1 MAFSFRLADISD
13 IPRIMEIIGQAKNQ
27 MYREGKQQWDET
39 YPTHEHI
46 SCDIKSKNGYVMCLS
61 ESIIAYGAVVYS
73 GEPTYSSIQGSWLSD
88 QQYVVLHRLAVTDE
102 MKRQGIATLFI
113 EEVEKLSK
121 KKGVKSFKIDT
132 NHDNFYM
139 QRILEKRAF
148 TYCGEIFFEG
158 DYRMAYEK
166 LI

>member
-1 MAFSFRLADISD
+1 MKYSFRLATISD
-13 IPRIMEIIGQAKNQ
+13 IFRIMEIIEQAKKQ

-46 SCDIKSKNGYVMCLS
+46 AYDIKVKSGYVMCVS
-61 ESIIAYGAVVYS
+61 EHIIAYGAVVFS
-73 GEPTYSSIQGSWLSD
+73 GEPTYASIQGLWLSD
-88 QQYVVLHRLAVTDE
+88 QQYVVLHRLAVADE
-102 MKRQGIATLFI
+102 MKRQGIATQFI
-113 EEVEKLSK
+113 EEVEKLSNA
-121 KKGVKSFKIDT
+121 KGVRSFRIDT
-132 NHDNFYM
+132 NHDNVYM
-139 QRILEKRAF
+139 QRILEKCAF

>member
-1 MAFSFRLADISD
+1 MKYSFRLATSSDIS
-13 IPRIMEIIGQAKNQ
+13 RIMEIIEQAKKQ

-39 YPTHEHI
+39 YPTQEHI
-46 SCDIKSKNGYVMCLS
+46 ACDIKGKSGYVMCMS
-61 ESIIAYGAVVYS
+61 AHIIAYGTVIFN
-73 GEPTYSSIQGSWLSD
+73 GEPTYSSIKGSWLSN
-88 QQYVVLHRLAVTDE
+88 QQYVVLHRLAVADE

-113 EEVEKLSK
+113 EEVEKLSHT
-121 KKGVKSFKIDT
+121 KGIKSFKIDT

-139 QRILEKRAF
+139 QRILEKCAF